1 MSVSRNLKL
10 FAGLTAAAALFAGCG
25 GGDDTAPLELR
36 PIITGVSS
44 AVGVDQTIGT
54 PATGTDLGIG
64 ADYQVPDYGVVAA
77 QKGALVNDYAIT
89 TNSLPTGP
97 LTNPSL
103 DNQKGVAMID
113 ASNFLL
119 GGMVGA
125 LEDPEADIY
134 LIDDVDANNPSTLA
148 GKLIGKGGPYYPI
161 IRVPDVRRIKMALRP
176 GTYVLSMRKV
186 PFYPGLKAARGQV
199 IYRVCARP
207 LIRTGVTTFPTKVW
221 MALPAYGQVMDHT
234 ASIEIQTNPLAL
246 ATRAGFY
253 MLHANGV
260 SAPGEKS
267 FTSSGRSIVYGTD
280 GGPALGNPIS
290 LITSWSL

>member
-10 FAGLTAAAALFAGCG
+10 FAGLTAAVALFAGCG
-25 GGDDTAPLELR
+25 GGDDSAPLELR
-36 PIITGVSS
+36 PVITGVSS
-44 AVGVDQTIGT
+44 AVGVDQTIGSPT
-54 PATGTDLGIG
+54 TGTDLGIG

-77 QKGALVNDYAIT
+77 QKGALVNDYAVT
-89 TNSLPTGP
+89 TNSQPSGP
-97 LTNPSL
+97 LTNPTL
-103 DNQKGVAMID
+103 DDQKGVAMIA

-125 LEDPEADIY
+125 LEDPEADLY
-134 LIDDVDANNPSTLA
+134 LVDDVDANSPSTLA
-148 GKLIGKGGPYYPI
+148 AKLIGRGGPYYPI
-161 IRVPDVRRIKMALRP
+161 IHIMDVRNIRIALRP
-176 GTYVLSMRKV
+176 GTYVLSMRQV

-199 IYRVCARP
+199 VFRVVTRG

-221 MALPAYGQVMDHT
+221 MALPSYGQVMDHT
-234 ASIEIQTNPLAL
+234 ASIEIQTNPAAL

-260 SAPGEKS
+260 SAPGERG
-267 FTSSGRSIVYGTD
+267 FSSGKSIVYGTD